1 MNVTELARKLKIP
14 TTELKTLLPKLGFD
28 IGRKAIKVND
38 NIAERIIERFRT
50 DAKLIE
56 ELRRPAQFIAETPVV
71 TTTAKQIIIPPIITV
86 RDFADLLGK
95 PVALVIQELMKNGIL
110 VNLNE
115 NIDYDTANIIAQDF
129 GFSTAIKEEVPHDE
143 SQADGLETLLLDE
156 EKNLSSRPP
165 VVIVMGHVDHG
176 KTHLLDTIRKTNVVA
191 GEAGGITQHIGA
203 YQVEKNSKTITFI
216 DTPGHEAFMTMRS
229 RGARV
234 ADIAIVV
241 IAADDG
247 IKPQTE
253 EVFQIIDNAKLPYI
267 VAINKIDKPDA
278 QVEKVK
284 QQLANANR
292 LPEDWGGKV
301 ICVPVSAKTGQGID
315 DLLEHLLL
323 LADIEKEQ
331 IRANPTRSA
340 IGTVIESHIDKGEG
354 IIATAIIQTGTLHTT
369 DVVQVGQVVGKI
381 RLLKNHLGQAMKEA
395 GPSTPVRL
403 LGLKSLPEV
412 GDVLQAVKN
421 PESLKK
427 IMKQMESRQ
436 KAYRDQQ
443 SWRMVK
449 TKSEQEKKDEKAVD
463 IILKTDALGSQEAIV
478 QALEALSTAKIKVNV
493 VKKGLGNIM
502 DMDVM
507 RAEGTEIHIYGFN
520 VDANPR
526 AADLARDKGIIIKTY
541 RIIYDLIND
550 VKKEV
555 EKMVEFKKEIIE
567 LGRVKVL
574 AIFRSEKG
582 KMIIGGQVTKG
593 KIESGSRCH
602 IQRNDRTIGTGL
614 LTQLQ
619 QAKQAVNSVP
629 AGSECGMEIK
639 TNQTLQVGDFLE
651 AFREELVKDTS
662 A

>member
-28 IGRKAIKVND
+28 IGRKAIKIND
-38 NIAERIIERFRT
+38 NIAERIIERFHT
-50 DAKLIE
+50 DSKQIE
-56 ELRRPAQFIAETPVV
+56 ELRRPKQLVTETPVV
-71 TTTAKQIIIPPIITV
+71 SPIMQQIVIPPVITV

-95 PVALVIQELMKNGIL
+95 PVAIVMQELMKNGIL
-110 VNLNE
+110 TNLNE

-129 GFSTAIKEEVPHDE
+129 GYSTSIKEEKPHEEDLTN
-143 SQADGLETLLLDE
+143 GLEALLLDE
-156 EKNLSSRPP
+156 NKNLISRPA

-176 KTHLLDTIRKTNVVA
+176 KTCLLDTIRKTKVMA

-203 YQVEKNSKTITFI
+203 YQVVNNGKSITFI

-241 IAADDG
+241 VAADDG

-253 EVFQIIDNAKLPYI
+253 EVFKIIDNAKLPYI

-292 LPEDWGGKV
+292 LPEDWGGKI
-301 ICVPVSAKTGQGID
+301 ICVPVSAKTGAGID

-323 LADIEKEQ
+323 LADMEKDK
-331 IRANPTRSA
+331 IRANPSRPA
-340 IGTVIESHIDKGEG
+340 VGTIIESHIDKGEG
-354 IIATAIIQTGTLHTT
+354 IIATAIIQTGTLRTT

-381 RLLKNHLGQAMKEA
+381 RMLKDHLGKPLRDAP
-395 GPSTPVRL
+395 PSTPVRL

-412 GDVLQAVKN
+412 GDILQAVQN
-421 PESLKK
+421 PDSLKK
-427 IMKQMESRQ
+427 IMKQMESKQ
-436 KAYRDQQ
+436 KTYRDQQ

-449 TKSEQEKKDEKAVD
+449 TKSEQERKNERAVD

-478 QALEALSTAKIKVNV
+478 QALEALSTPKIKVNV
-493 VKKGLGNIM
+493 VKKGLGNIL

-507 RAEGTEIHIYGFN
+507 RAEGTELHIYGFN
-520 VDANPR
+520 VDANAR

-555 EKMVEFKKEIIE
+555 EKMVEYKKEVIE
-567 LGRVKVL
+567 LGRIKIL

-582 KMIIGGQVTKG
+582 KMIVGGQVTKG
-593 KIESGSRCH
+593 KIETGSKCH
-602 IQRNDRTIGTGL
+602 IIRGEREIGNGQ

-619 QAKQAVNSVP
+619 QAKQQVASVP

-639 TNQTLQVGDFLE
+639 TNQILQAGDFLE
-651 AFREELVKDTS
+651 AYREELVKDTS
-662 A
+662 V